1 MSESLIVIRPARS
14 RYTETVPRDMCGSAR
29 FAINVVSSL
38 LLLSNAS
45 IPLLCRSPITNTA
58 SRQTMTS
65 LKTGYVRSRFRA
77 FSITSPRSSR
87 KQKSIPAS
95 YYRGGTSRA
104 IMFLSSDLPS
114 AREQWPDI
122 FRAALGSPDPHGRQL
137 DGMGGGISSLS
148 KICVVGPPT
157 HPRADV
163 DYTFAAVGVR
173 DNEVD
178 FSSNCGNMTS
188 AVGPF
193 AIDSG
198 LVKCPRGRSEVT
210 VRIHN
215 TNTHKL
221 IHATFPVDDS
231 EAVAEGDFAIDGV
244 ADTSAKISLSFIE
257 PAGSK
262 TGKLLP
268 TGRVVDRFDKVSAT
282 CIDVGNPCV
291 FVSAEHLDIDGTML
305 PDAMDT
311 HPTLLTRLDSVRRQ
325 AGVAMGLCDAP
336 SRCPGSIP
344 KIAVVSSPAP
354 HKLLSGD
361 MLGEDSADVVARAVS
376 VGQPHRAVPIT
387 VAMALA
393 AASKLDGSVV
403 QMCCANKPVDAD
415 GVTIGHASG
424 RILVSAEYDDKG
436 GIKSATLFRT
446 ARRLFEGRVFV
457 KNVGA

>member
-1 MSESLIVIRPARS
+1 
-14 RYTETVPRDMCGSAR
+14 
-29 FAINVVSSL
+29 
-38 LLLSNAS
+38 
-45 IPLLCRSPITNTA
+45 
-58 SRQTMTS
+58 MTS
-65 LKTGYVRSRFRA
+65 PKIGSVRNRFRA
-77 FSITSPRSSR
+77 FSITTSKASS
-87 KQKSIPAS
+87 KQKSITAS

-104 IMFLSSDLPS
+104 IMFLASDLPS
-114 AREQWPDI
+114 AREKWPDI
-122 FRAALGSPDPHGRQL
+122 FRAALGSPDPHCRQL

-148 KICVVGPPT
+148 KICVIGPSS
-157 HPRADV
+157 HPHADV

-173 DNEVD
+173 DNDVD

-193 AIDSG
+193 AVDSG
-198 LVKCPRGRSEVT
+198 LFKVPRHGRSDVT

-221 IHATFPVDDS
+221 IHASFPVEDG
-231 EAVAEGDFAIDGV
+231 EAVASGDFAIDGV
-244 ADTSAKISLSFIE
+244 ADTAAKVSLSFID

-291 FVSAEHLDIDGTML
+291 FVSAEQLDIDGTML
-305 PDAMDT
+305 PDAMET
-311 HPTLLTRLDSVRRQ
+311 HPTLLPRLDSVRRQ
-325 AGVAMGLCDAP
+325 AAVAMGICSEPA
-336 SRCPGSIP
+336 RCPGSIP
-344 KIAVVSSPAP
+344 KIAVVSTPVP
-354 HKLLSGD
+354 HRILSGD
-361 MLGEDSADVVARAVS
+361 VLGEQNADVIARAVS

-403 QMCCANKPVDAD
+403 QMCTSATAVDLD
-415 GVTIGHASG
+415 GVTIGHSSG

-436 GIKSATLFRT
+436 AIRSATLFRT
-446 ARRLFEGRVFV
+446 ARRLFEGRVFIKDV
-457 KNVGA
+457 PGSRPVTAVDGNGVSDGMLARPQVQRNVTFS